1 MVFFSYTTGRNL
13 SLCLERNEIF
23 ISRIIAIPNDIYLH
37 LFGFS
42 SFSSQVNTFLFTRF
56 DVYFRWVH
64 RKPQHAAILSI
75 FATAAIAYE
84 TNAQRRRNEK

>member
-13 SLCLERNEIF
+13 FLCLEQNEIF
-23 ISRIIAIPNDIYLH
+23 ISRIIAIPNDIY
-37 LFGFS
+37 FTFSASFFS
-42 SFSSQVNTFLFTRF
+42 SYQVNTFLFIRF
-56 DVYFRWVH
+56 DVYLRWIH